1 MYIKN
6 ITKEKIVLLS
16 NQKKNKLKRILI
28 IVYLMFFLSCKDKQI
43 KKQVKIKSPV
53 NICQNIYNKKNVYLR
68 IKLERCEYK
77 LKDILRSSYK
87 ER

>member
-1 MYIKN
+1 
-6 ITKEKIVLLS
+6 
-16 NQKKNKLKRILI
+16 
-28 IVYLMFFLSCKDKQI
+28 MFFLSCKDKQI

>member
-6 ITKEKIVLLS
+6 ITKEEIVLLS
-16 NQKKNKLKRILI
+16 NQKKDKLKMFLI
-28 IVYLMFFLSCKDKQI
+28 IIYLMFFVSCKEKQI
-43 KKQVKIKSPV
+43 KKQIRIKSP
-53 NICQNIYNKKNVYLR
+53 IIRCENIYNKKNEYLK

-77 LKDILRSSYK
+77 LKDLLRSSYK

>member
-6 ITKEKIVLLS
+6 ITKEERVLLL
-16 NQKKNKLKRILI
+16 NKKKNKLKMFLI
-28 IVYLMFFLSCKDKQI
+28 ISYLMFFVSCKEKQI
-43 KKQVKIKSPV
+43 KKQIRIKSP
-53 NICQNIYNKKNVYLR
+53 IIRCENIYNKKNEYLK

-77 LKDILRSSYK
+77 LKDLLRSSYK

>member
-6 ITKEKIVLLS
+6 ITKEKRVLLS
-16 NQKKNKLKRILI
+16 NQKKDKIKMFLI
-28 IVYLMFFLSCKDKQI
+28 IIYLMFFVSCKEKQI
-43 KKQVKIKSPV
+43 KKQIRIKSP
-53 NICQNIYNKKNVYLR
+53 IIRCENIYNKKNEYLK

-77 LKDILRSSYK
+77 LKDLLRSSYK

>member
-6 ITKEKIVLLS
+6 ITKEEIVLLS
-16 NQKKNKLKRILI
+16 NQKKDKIKMFLI
-28 IVYLMFFLSCKDKQI
+28 IIYLIFFVSCKEKINKQI
-43 KKQVKIKSPV
+43 RIKSP
-53 NICQNIYNKKNVYLR
+53 IIRCENIYNKKNEYLR

-77 LKDILRSSYK
+77 LKDLLRSSYK

>member
-1 MYIKN
+1 MF
-6 ITKEKIVLLS
+6 
-16 NQKKNKLKRILI
+16 LI
-28 IVYLMFFLSCKDKQI
+28 IIYLMFFVSCASKKDSSVKKQI
-43 KKQVKIKSPV
+43 RFKRPII
-53 NICQNIYNKKNVYLR
+53 NCENIYNKKNEYLK